1 MTRYQSFLAGQTLAD
16 RAMYQV
22 GRGVTVGFT
31 RVWTRTTIEGRE
43 HIPPQGPCILAPTHR
58 SNLDTPI
65 TAAVTGRRVRFM
77 GKDSL
82 WKSKGW
88 AWLLS
93 SLGGFPV
100 SRGTFDLE
108 AMKRCLEVLEA
119 GEPLVVFPEGERKSG
134 PTVQPLFEGAAYLAL
149 KANVPII
156 PIGIGGSE
164 RVMPKG
170 SKMIYPYKVHVIVGE
185 PIAPGVSGVPGSP
198 RVPRERVKEL
208 TALLHERLQELFDEA
223 SAMVIA

>member
-1 MTRYQSFLAGQTLAD
+1 VTKYDTFLAGQSRAD
-16 RAMYQV
+16 RAMYQI

-31 RVWTRTTIEGRE
+31 RVWTRTTVEGRE
-43 HIPPQGPCILAPTHR
+43 HVPATGPCILAPTHR
-58 SNLDTPI
+58 SNVDTPI
-65 TAAVTGRRVRFM
+65 TAGVTTRRVRFM

-100 SRGTFDLE
+100 SRGTNDLE
-108 AMKRCLEVLEA
+108 AMKRCLEVLKV

-134 PTVQPLFEGAAYLAL
+134 PTVQPLYEGAAYLAI

-170 SKMIYPYKVHVIVGE
+170 SKLIYPHKVHVIVGE
-185 PIAPGVSGVPGSP
+185 PMVSGVPGTG
-198 RVPRERVKEL
+198 RVPRDQVKKLTNEL
-208 TALLHERLQELFDEA
+208 HVRLQELFDEA
-223 SAMVIA
+223 FAMVMA